1 MATNQASTNPAGA
14 RRRSPCQTHNVTHP
28 QPMIDRRIALPLTIS
43 ASMDSP
49 IAEPAQSPALASDG
63 AEVCAQGDIPGKS
76 TRTDHREMA
85 PLSVSVRALC
95 AFAARRGDLDLRFT
109 PSPSAQQGR
118 EGHRLVAKR
127 RGESYES
134 EITLSATCG
143 DLTLNGRADGYDPR
157 SHELEEI
164 KTHRGRVEDLP
175 ANQRFLHWA
184 QARLYAW
191 MLARERKF
199 SEIGVCVVYFDIGS
213 QTETR
218 LSEATTTEALED
230 FARGLCQSYTGWAK
244 AEAAHRERR
253 QRWLAQLAFPMDTF
267 RAGQRGMAAA
277 VWRACERGENLR
289 LQAPTGIGKTLGT
302 LYPALRAMA
311 SRPLDRIA
319 ILSARTTA
327 RQLALNTLQSLRP
340 QYPPQQAMP
349 IRVIEI
355 VARER
360 ACEHPDK
367 ACHGQSCPL
376 AQGFYDR
383 LAQARKAASE
393 RDILDRQTLRT
404 IALAHRVCPYF
415 LSMEMLRWCDIAVGD
430 YHYWF
435 DRHAVLAAL
444 SAEHGWRVA
453 VLIDEA
459 HQLVSRTRAMYS
471 ETASLAEL
479 LRLAG
484 EAPAALSEPTTDLI
498 NQWDAL
504 AQARGLDGPDAPLW
518 QSLPE
523 VPESWLRALHR
534 LALALADYV
543 AKHAHQPPGPLL
555 EAWFRSLSFLSLAES
570 FGEHSICELSLN
582 DAEQVTPSSTLFER
596 PQDRAS
602 ITLRNV
608 VPAPF
613 LKPRVDLADSLVMF
627 SATMNPWE
635 FDRDLLGLDANTRSL
650 EIDSPFDPAH
660 LRVQVLPISTR
671 LEDRERSLDR
681 MVRAM
686 AEHYLQARGNY
697 LAFFSSFDYLAR
709 AAERLAL
716 RHPDVPLWTQARGM
730 NEFDKQQF
738 LSRFTPEGHGIGF
751 AVLGGAFGEGIDL
764 PGRRLIGA
772 FIATLGMPQAD
783 AINEAI
789 SQRMHAL
796 FGEGHR
802 YTYVIPGLQKVV
814 QAAGRVIRAP
824 DDRGSLL
831 LMDARYSWPR
841 YRALL
846 PRAWG
851 LGSDEAQ

>member
-1 MATNQASTNPAGA
+1 M
-14 RRRSPCQTHNVTHP
+14 
-28 QPMIDRRIALPLTIS
+28 
-43 ASMDSP
+43 
-49 IAEPAQSPALASDG
+49 
-63 AEVCAQGDIPGKS
+63 
-76 TRTDHREMA
+76 
-85 PLSVSVRALC
+85 
-95 AFAARRGDLDLRFT
+95 
-109 PSPSAQQGR
+109 
-118 EGHRLVAKR
+118 VAKR

-134 EITLSATCG
+134 EIRLSASCG
-143 DLTLNGRADGYDPR
+143 ELVLNGRADGYDPR

-164 KTHRGRVEDLP
+164 KTYRGRIEDLP
-175 ANQRFLHWA
+175 GNHRFMHWA

-191 MLARERKF
+191 MLARERNF
-199 SEIGVCVVYFDIGS
+199 PEIGVCVVYFDIGS

-218 LSEATTTEALED
+218 QSETATIGALED
-230 FARGLCQSYTGWAK
+230 FARDLCERYVGWAK
-244 AEAAHRERR
+244 AEASHRERR
-253 QRWLAQLAFPMDTF
+253 QRWLARLAFPMNEF
-267 RAGQRGMAAA
+267 RAGQREMAAA
-277 VWRACERGENLR
+277 VWRACERGEILR

-319 ILSARTTA
+319 VLSARTTA
-327 RQLALNTLQSLRP
+327 RQLALDAIESLRP
-340 QYPPQQAMP
+340 QHPPHRAMP

-355 VARER
+355 VSRER

-376 AQGFYDR
+376 ALGFYDR
-383 LAQARKAASE
+383 LADARQAASE
-393 RDILDRQTLRT
+393 RDLLDQKTLRA
-404 IALAHRVCPYF
+404 IALSHRICPYF
-415 LSMEMLRWCDIAVGD
+415 LSMEMLRWSDVAVGD

-453 VLIDEA
+453 VLVDEA
-459 HQLVSRTRAMYS
+459 HQLVARTRAMYS
-471 ETASLAEL
+471 ETASMSDL
-479 LRLAG
+479 LRLAE
-484 EAPAALSEPTTDLI
+484 EAPAALREPMTDLI

-504 AQARGLDGPDAPLW
+504 ALAHGLDEPDAPLW
-518 QSLPE
+518 QSLSE
-523 VPESWLRALHR
+523 VPESWLRALQR
-534 LALALADYV
+534 LASALADY
-543 AKHAHQPPGPLL
+543 AAEHAHQPPGVVLN
-555 EAWFRSLSFLSLAES
+555 AWFRSLSFLWLAES
-570 FGEHSICELSLN
+570 FGEHSICELTCIDSEL
-582 DAEQVTPSSTLFER
+582 APSSPTLFEH
-596 PQDRAS
+596 PQDRTA

-613 LKPRVDLADSLVMF
+613 LKSRIDLADSLLMF

-635 FDRDLLGLDANTRSL
+635 FDRDLLGLDAGTQTV

-660 LRVQVLPISTR
+660 LRVTVLPVSTR
-671 LEDRERSLDR
+671 LEDRDRSLDR
-681 MVRAM
+681 IVRAM
-686 AEHYLQARGNY
+686 AEHFQQARGNY

-709 AAERLAL
+709 AAQRLAL
-716 RHPDVPLWTQARGM
+716 QHPEVPLWTQNRGM
-730 NEFDKQQF
+730 NEVDKQQF
-738 LSRFTPEGHGIGF
+738 LSYFVPEGHGIGF

-783 AINEAI
+783 AVNEAMAE
-789 SQRMHAL
+789 RMQTL

-802 YTYVIPGLQKVV
+802 YTYVIPGLQKVI
-814 QAAGRVIRAP
+814 QAAGRVIRSP

-851 LGSDEAQ
+851 LSPDDTE